1 MMGWTLAVDIDG
13 TITEN
18 GNGIIHLGALGAL
31 RNAVA
36 MGHKVVYVT
45 GRSSVEAYVLSVFG
59 GTGDLAVGENGGCIT
74 AGPRSRV
81 QPGDADKTGGD
92 AVPPGRNIGAPS
104 HVKLGDITE
113 CRRAYEALR
122 DIMPDMREKPV
133 FPRMTEVVLE
143 RTFDAAEAARILRR
157 EHPGVAISDSG
168 YAVHINS
175 RGIDKG
181 RGLRELYAK
190 YGVDKDYTIAIG
202 DSDTDVPMFEEAGL
216 SVAVANAPPKAAGA
230 ADMVT
235 ASPRGDGVLEA
246 LQALAPRMAEGPP

>member
-18 GNGIIHLGALGAL
+18 GNGTIHLGALGAL

-74 AGPRSRV
+74 TGPRSRV
-81 QPGDADKTGGD
+81 APGGAAESGGD
-92 AVPPGRNIGAPS
+92 AAPPDWNIGAPS

-113 CRRAYEALR
+113 CRRAYATLQER
-122 DIMPDMREKPV
+122 IPNMREKPV

-143 RTFDAAEAARILRR
+143 RTFDAAEAARMLRR

-168 YAVHINS
+168 YAMHINS

-181 RGLRELYAK
+181 RGLRELYSK
-190 YGVDKDYTIAIG
+190 YGVDKDHTIAIG
-202 DSDTDVPMFEEAGL
+202 DSDTDVAMFEEAGL
-216 SVAVANAPPKAAGA
+216 SVAVANAPKAAARA